1 MLNKEAR
8 QITMVMVLGFAVM
21 VLLSGCFATSTPRTA
36 PPMTKQRSG
45 DVPTAAMLPIINS
58 YEQTTADFVTQYL
71 EACLKDRNVFK
82 FVPKTNI
89 DKAVTESG
97 FNLSK
102 IFGLSASEY
111 AALAKT
117 LGVDYVIHG
126 VMVVKKTLQFT
137 GWRKD
142 VDLAIKIYDGKTGS
156 KVDSWRSMTDFVW
169 TKGGAEL
176 DAQKMAESAANHTC
190 SKMIQRNY

>member
-1 MLNKEAR
+1 MLNNVFR
-8 QITMVMVLGFAVM
+8 HILVVMSLVVMVLF
-21 VLLSGCFATSTPRTA
+21 SGCFTTSTHTAA
-36 PPMTKQRSG
+36 PPMIKHSG
-45 DVPTAAMLPIINS
+45 DVPTAAMIPIINS

-82 FVPKTNI
+82 FAPKTDV
-89 DKAVTESG
+89 DKAVAASG

-126 VMVVKKTLQFT
+126 VVVVKKTLLFT

-142 VDLAIKIYDGKTGS
+142 VDLAIRIYDGRTGS
-156 KVDSWRSMTDFVW
+156 KVDSWRSMTDFAW
-169 TKGGAEL
+169 TKNATAL

-190 SKMIQRNY
+190 SKMMQRGY

>member
-1 MLNKEAR
+1 MLNKEFR
-8 QITMVMVLGFAVM
+8 QISMVMVLGLAVM
-21 VLLSGCFATSTPRTA
+21 VLLSGCFATSTPKTA
-36 PPMTKQRSG
+36 PPMTKRSG

-58 YEQTTADFVTQYL
+58 YEQATADFVTQYL

-82 FVPKTNI
+82 FVSKTNV
-89 DKAVTESG
+89 DKAVAESG

-126 VMVVKKTLQFT
+126 VVVVKKTLQFT

-142 VDLAIKIYDGKTGS
+142 VDLAIRIYDGKTGS
-156 KVDSWRSMTDFVW
+156 RVDSWRSMTDFAW
-169 TKGGAEL
+169 TKGGTEL

-190 SKMIQRNY
+190 SKMMQRNY